1 MQSAATFPPPHFALA
16 SHPGSCFERHAEA
29 ASATMNPPP
38 SVHPGR
44 TPKLAATTIAAL
56 GIVFGDIGTS
66 PLYAFRECFSGPHAA
81 HIDPQNLIGAASLVV
96 WSLLLVVSVKYLFII
111 LKLDNKG
118 EGGILA
124 LSALIRGA
132 SKDAMG
138 KKAQNI
144 LLFGLAGAALIYA
157 DGMLTPAISVLSAVE
172 GLSVSAP
179 MLAKYAVPLAVGIL
193 ATLFAIQRFGTGKV
207 GVLFGPIVLLWFST
221 IGFLGLK
228 EVISQPHVLLSLSP
242 VEGVSFLFR
251 EWKHAFPLLAAVF
264 LAVTGG
270 EALYADLGHF
280 GNKPIRIGW
289 FTLVLPCLVLN
300 YLGQAALLT
309 SDAAAIK
316 SPFFLLAPETLRF
329 PLTLL
334 ATAAAIIASQA
345 LITGAFS
352 LTTQAIQL
360 GCLPRFLVR
369 YTSEHSAGQ
378 VYVPMVN
385 WMLAFACILLVVTF
399 RTSSALAGAYGIAI
413 ALTMTITSVLFY
425 FAARA
430 CWNWSFA
437 KAFAV
442 TAVFLILDGAFL
454 AANALKIAHGGW
466 LPLIVGGAIM
476 GLMLIWIWGRKR
488 LYQRIMA
495 GALPVS
501 HLLGELAKGRIH
513 RVSGTAVYMSGKDTK
528 VPTALLHNLKHNQVL
543 HQQVI
548 LLHVSTTDEPH
559 ASGPETITHQDLGE
573 GVHRVTL
580 QFGFADTPDVP
591 QALRQPLPDG
601 LQFNPAK
608 ATYFLG
614 RETYGFGKHAG
625 ILDRARLFLFAVMA
639 RNASPATAYFRLPP
653 GRVVELGSQ
662 ITL

>member
-1 MQSAATFPPPHFALA
+1 MNATSHGESA
-16 SHPGSCFERHAEA
+16 GSVRTA
-29 ASATMNPPP
+29 AI
-38 SVHPGR
+38 
-44 TPKLAATTIAAL
+44 TIAAL

-81 HIDPQNLIGAASLVV
+81 HIDARNLVGAASLVV
-96 WSLLLVVSVKYLFII
+96 WSLLLVVSAKYLFFI

-132 SKDAMG
+132 SKSISKRENG
-138 KKAQNI
+138 I

-172 GLSVSAP
+172 GLAVSAP
-179 MLAKYAVPLAVGIL
+179 LLAEWSVPLAVGIL
-193 ATLFAIQRFGTGKV
+193 ATLFTIQRFGTGKV
-207 GVLFGPIVLLWFST
+207 GVLFGPIVLLWFVT
-221 IGFLGLK
+221 IGILGQ
-228 EVISQPHVLLSLSP
+228 VIHQPEVLLCLSP
-242 VEGVSFLFR
+242 LEGLRFLWR
-251 EWKHAFPLLAAVF
+251 EWTHAFPLLSAVF

-280 GNKPIRIGW
+280 GTRPIRIGW
-289 FTLVLPCLVLN
+289 FTVVLPCLVLN
-300 YLGQAALLT
+300 YLGQTALLT
-309 SDAAAIK
+309 ADASAIR

-369 YTSEHSAGQ
+369 FTSEQSAGQ

-385 WMLAFACILLVVTF
+385 WMLAFSCILLVVTF
-399 RTSSALAGAYGIAI
+399 GSSSALAGAYGIAI
-413 ALTMTITSVLFY
+413 ALTMTITSLLFY
-425 FAARA
+425 FAVRS
-430 CWNWSFA
+430 CWHWSFA
-437 KAFAV
+437 KAITL
-442 TAVFLILDGAFL
+442 TAAFLLLDGAFL

-466 LPLIVGGAIM
+466 LPLVVGGAFM
-476 GLMLIWIWGRKR
+476 SLMLIWIWGRKR
-488 LYQRIMA
+488 LYLRIMSSA
-495 GALPVS
+495 FPVS
-501 HLLGELAKGRIH
+501 DLLVELAKGKIH

-559 ASGPETITHQDLGE
+559 ASGDDTLVYEELGE
-573 GVHRVTL
+573 GLHRVTL
-580 QFGFADTPDVP
+580 RFGFADTPDVP
-591 QALRQPLPDG
+591 QALRQR
-601 LQFNPAK
+601 LQSHLHFNPAK

-614 RETYGFGKHAG
+614 RETYGVGQHAG
-625 ILDRARLFLFAVMA
+625 MLDRMRLFLFAVMA
-639 RNASPATAYFRLPP
+639 RNASPATAYFKLPP
-653 GRVVELGSQ
+653 GRVVELGAQ